1 MHKHLGDI
9 QVLEDFLLHE
19 YPLSFPNMQ
28 VAKLVIESNKN
39 SGFQMDSK
47 AYWLKYQK
55 IVMDTKEEYMETM
68 KSYK

>member
-1 MHKHLGDI
+1 
-9 QVLEDFLLHE
+9 
-19 YPLSFPNMQ
+19 MQ
-28 VAKLVIESNKN
+28 VDEFVKESNKN